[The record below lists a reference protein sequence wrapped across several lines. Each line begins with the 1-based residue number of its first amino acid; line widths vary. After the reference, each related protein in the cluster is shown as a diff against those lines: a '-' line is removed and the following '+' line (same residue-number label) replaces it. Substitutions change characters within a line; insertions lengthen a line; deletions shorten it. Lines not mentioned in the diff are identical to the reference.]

1 MTLSRAKV
9 TNPPIDP
16 FREKI
21 VMSLRQAIGPAV
33 NLLSTDP
40 SQCRRLIVE
49 NPVLSLRELEAIK
62 KISEV
67 AVCSKRCDSFA
78 KRARLAYS

>member
-1 MTLSRAKV
+1 MQV

-21 VMSLRQAIGPAV
+21 VMSLRQAIGPAA
-33 NLLSTDP
+33 NLLGFDRK
-40 SQCRRLIVE
+40 QCHRLIVE

-62 KISEV
+62 KVHEV
-67 AVCSKRCDSFA
+67 AVSGVLTHVRV
-78 KRARLAYS
+78 